1 MSNDNKTTALKLG
14 IVNIQALV
22 AQTPAVI
29 ALRDAEQAKHVSLQE
44 WVNARNA
51 EIAAVA
57 EEAKKAELTQKYQG
71 ELNERQK
78 AMQAD
83 YAQHVQAIDADLS
96 KLIADVAKKE
106 KLDYVF
112 NVGSLVFGGK
122 DITPQV
128 LEALK
133 K

>member
-29 ALRDAEQAKHVSLQE
+29 ALREAEQAKRVSLQE

-83 YAQHVQAIDADLS
+83 YAQHVQTIDADLS

-112 NVGSLVFGGK
+112 NVGSLVFGGT